1 MKPVLC
7 KAGQQ
12 LREQFDDTYSDRDR
26 RSDGWIRSPSFSASY
41 LTIMLIQRLGWYAP
55 SMSIEMFIS
64 QASPTSCPILQI
76 RFAEPQ
82 SVARSVSP
90 TSSSTDELHRL
101 AWAGAGASIAE
112 AIRIAHIAISLSLS
126 KAIRTALSL
135 ISRY

>member
-1 MKPVLC
+1 MKPILC

-12 LREQFDDTYSDRDR
+12 LREQFDDTFMIVIGVAM
-26 RSDGWIRSPSFSASY
+26 DGCPINVIKRLY

-55 SMSIEMFIS
+55 SMSIEMSIS

-82 SVARSVSP
+82 SVARSESP

-112 AIRIAHIAISLSLS
+112 AIRIVHIAIVLSLRQ
-126 KAIRTALSL
+126 AIRTALSL